1 MFHGKEGYLIY
12 HIARKIINLFMN
24 RTFFTKIFLS
34 ICLVSFTGI
43 FGLAYYYQEY
53 YRTVLINNEMDSV
66 KRSINQANLNLDNQI
81 KRIVND
87 LNYFFYY
94 SHNGAD
100 YFDSQKRS
108 EVQSTLESFRL
119 QYSDQVES
127 AFILVKDHNA
137 NGKEALIYDQNLDLV
152 NGIDYQT
159 QTWYKNFVQK
169 KSSLWLN
176 PSTDHLFYQD
186 RSLNTI
192 YLTLTQFD
200 LQGHDVLFVVRLNGK
215 LFSDYYRLLASSD
228 VSIELNDDD
237 GNVIYTSIASTTEA
251 DEERAIKM
259 DFILGYSHFQ
269 VKTFIDEQSIEAQ
282 VSKNLLF
289 DRNFLVLLILIT
301 LGISF
306 LLSMTLVL
314 PIKKLV
320 LLMEKVETGDM
331 DVRFDGKYKDE
342 IGALGRNFNKMIAN
356 LSALI
361 DKVYVAKMEK
371 VQMEVKQKEAKILA
385 LQNQINPHFL
395 YNTLEVIN
403 CQAIINEVPGISRM
417 TSALADFFRYPVE
430 NHMIEVK
437 VQMELEYVKTYLEIQ
452 HERYPDIEIIMDNL
466 ESFLD
471 LPIVKLTLQPIVE
484 NAYKHAFSE
493 ERDFFLQISGEV
505 FSDHYIINIEDNGVG
520 LDEEKIQQINQLFDT
535 DVQSFS
541 QNDRGGKSGLGL
553 LNVHQR
559 IRLRYGVPFGLS
571 ICESMYGGVL
581 VSVRLPLE
589 GEKL

>member
-1 MFHGKEGYLIY
+1 
-12 HIARKIINLFMN
+12 MN
-24 RTFFTKIFLS
+24 RKFFTKIFLS
-34 ICLVSFTGI
+34 ICIVSFTGI

-53 YRTVLINNEMDSV
+53 YRNILIKNEMDSV

-94 SHNGAD
+94 AHNGAD
-100 YFDSQKRS
+100 YFDSQNRL

-127 AFILVKDHNA
+127 AFFMIKEHNA
-137 NGKEALIYDQNLDLV
+137 NGKETLIYDQSLDLI
-152 NGIDYQT
+152 NRIDYQT
-159 QTWYKNFVQK
+159 HNWYKNFIQK
-169 KSSLWLN
+169 KSSLWVK
-176 PSTDHLFYQD
+176 PTTDHLFYQD

-200 LQGHDVLFVVRLNGK
+200 IQGHDVIFVVRLNGK

-237 GNVIYTSIASTTEA
+237 GNVIYTSIPSGTE
-251 DEERAIKM
+251 DNEERYIKM
-259 DFILGYSHFQ
+259 DFVLNYSHFQ
-269 VKTFIDEQSIEAQ
+269 VKTLIDEQSIKAQ

-289 DRNFLVLLILIT
+289 NRNFIVLLILIT
-301 LGISF
+301 LGISI

-331 DVRFDGKYKDE
+331 GVRFESKYKDE
-342 IGALGRNFNKMIAN
+342 IGVLGRNFNKMIAN

-371 VQMEVKQKEAKILA
+371 VQMEIRQKEAKILA

-403 CQAIINEVPGISRM
+403 CQAIINEVPDISRM

-430 NHMIEVK
+430 NNTIEVK
-437 VQMELEYVKTYLEIQ
+437 VQMEIQYVNTYLEIQ
-452 HERYPDIEIIMDNL
+452 RERYPDIEIIIDNL
-466 ESFLD
+466 ESFFD

-493 ERDFFLQISGEV
+493 ERDFFLQISGER
-505 FSDHYIINIEDNGVG
+505 FNDHYTIHIEDNGVG
-520 LDEEKIQQINQLFDT
+520 MDEEKIQQINQLFDM
-535 DVQSFS
+535 DYQSYS
-541 QNDRGGKSGLGL
+541 QNDSDGRSGLGL

-571 ICESMYGGVL
+571 VCESMYGGVL
-581 VSVRLPLE
+581 VSIRLPLE

>member
-1 MFHGKEGYLIY
+1 M
-12 HIARKIINLFMN
+12 
-24 RTFFTKIFLS
+24 
-34 ICLVSFTGI
+34 
-43 FGLAYYYQEY
+43 
-53 YRTVLINNEMDSV
+53 
-66 KRSINQANLNLDNQI
+66 
-81 KRIVND
+81 
-87 LNYFFYY
+87 
-94 SHNGAD
+94 
-100 YFDSQKRS
+100 
-108 EVQSTLESFRL
+108 
-119 QYSDQVES
+119 
-127 AFILVKDHNA
+127 
-137 NGKEALIYDQNLDLV
+137 
-152 NGIDYQT
+152 
-159 QTWYKNFVQK
+159 
-169 KSSLWLN
+169 
-176 PSTDHLFYQD
+176 
-186 RSLNTI
+186 
-192 YLTLTQFD
+192 
-200 LQGHDVLFVVRLNGK
+200 QGHDIIFVVRLNGK

-228 VSIELNDDD
+228 ISIELNDDD
-237 GNVIYTSIASTTEA
+237 GNVIYTSIASTTEGNK
-251 DEERAIKM
+251 EEFIKM
-259 DFILGYSHFQ
+259 NFVLNYSHFE

-289 DRNFLVLLILIT
+289 DRHFLVLLILIT

-320 LLMEKVETGDM
+320 LLMEQVETGDM

-342 IGALGRNFNKMIAN
+342 IGMLGRNFNKMIAN

-437 VQMELEYVKTYLEIQ
+437 VQMELEFVKTYLEIQ
-452 HERYPDIEIIMDNL
+452 HERHPDIEIIMDNL

-484 NAYKHAFSE
+484 NAYNHAFSE
-493 ERDFFLQISGEV
+493 ERDFFLQISGEI
-505 FSDHYIINIEDNGVG
+505 FRDHYIINIEDNGVG
-520 LDEEKIQQINQLFDT
+520 MDEEKIQQMNHLFDR
-535 DVQSFS
+535 DDQSFS
-541 QNDRGGKSGLGL
+541 QNGRGGNGGLGL

-589 GEKL
+589 GGKE